1 MIIFDYSNNQLLTK
15 TNYNDNTKQN
25 KGSYKGETIVNGY
38 KIRLEVDTIEDK
50 GFSFS
55 YYVNN
60 KLMYDDG
67 WYGLRLK
74 DIKEGI
80 KNNIKIC
87 IEDYESNKGV

>member
-1 MIIFDYSNNQLLTK
+1 MKLK
-15 TNYNDNTKQN
+15 KQYR
-25 KGSYKGETIVNGY
+25 GSYIGETIVNGY

-55 YYVNN
+55 YYVDN

-80 KNNIKIC
+80 KNNIEIC
-87 IEDYESNKGV
+87 IEEYENE